1 MHAATTR
8 SPGTDAPQRGAAARD
23 ACELEAATARML
35 AEGGDA
41 RIALSSA
48 GVNRYGCAPRPD
60 AALIAFGSCTASV
73 VSAPAFAAATTLHA
87 RLLARPQRYRD
98 EVERLRHDLLVLS
111 GAAGV
116 PGTQAVLGASGTD
129 LHLFA
134 AHLAARDRGA
144 PLQAVMAQAA
154 ETGSG
159 VAAALS
165 ALHFGSRTCQGE
177 RVVEGAPVGAA
188 SLRAPAGV
196 RLRHADGSLRDAD
209 AVDAD
214 FAAHAQRIVRS
225 GGRCLLVLTDVSKT
239 GLIAPS
245 PECALRLQAAFGD
258 RLDVLVDACQFR
270 IAPATLRGYLAH
282 GFMVAITGSK
292 FITGPAFSGA
302 LLLPPELA
310 ERAGT
315 LPLQALRGYSTLP
328 DWPRRWPA
336 AAALDDAA
344 NGGLL
349 LRWEAALTELRR
361 FRAVPPPAIET
372 FLRDWGRAVADRIA
386 HDPCFAAL
394 PVAPLVRA
402 TSPSEGDWDRLQ
414 TIFPFVVLR
423 ARAGGR
429 SQPMGADETA
439 RLYRRLQPS
448 EGALP
453 TLAPERRPRALRVQ
467 LGQPVPCGS
476 SIGAPVSALRICA
489 SARWVAD
496 AAGSPQGTGHAVRR
510 AMLALDRLALLARQ
524 LDGGNIALAC
534 DGPGNARLA
543 A

>member
-1 MHAATTR
+1 MHATDTR
-8 SPGTDAPQRGAAARD
+8 SPGADAPQRRAAAPR
-23 ACELEAATARML
+23 ASELEAATARVL
-35 AEGGDA
+35 TEGGDA

-60 AALIAFGSCTASV
+60 ARLIAFGSCTASV
-73 VSAPAFAAATTLHA
+73 VSAPAFAAATALHS
-87 RLLARPQRYRD
+87 RLRAHPGHYRD
-98 EVERLRHDLLVLS
+98 EIERLRHELRVLS
-111 GAAGV
+111 GAADV
-116 PGTQAVLGASGTD
+116 PGTQVVLGASGTD

-165 ALHFGSRTCQGE
+165 ALHFGSHTCQGE
-177 RVVEGAPVGAA
+177 RVVAGAPVAAA

-196 RLRHADGSLRDAD
+196 RLRDADGSVRDAD
-209 AVDAD
+209 AVDAE
-214 FAAHAQRIVRS
+214 FTTHAQRIVRS

-239 GLIAPS
+239 GLLAPS
-245 PECALRLQAAFGD
+245 PACALRLRAAFGD

-310 ERAGT
+310 ERAST

-344 NGGLL
+344 NPGLL
-349 LRWEAALTELRR
+349 LRWEAALTELHR
-361 FRAVPPPAIET
+361 FRAVPPAAIEA
-372 FLRDWGRAVADRIA
+372 FLIDWGRAVAERIA
-386 HDPCFAAL
+386 QDPCFAAL
-394 PVAPLVRA
+394 PVPPLRRA
-402 TSPSEGDWDRLQ
+402 TSPSDGGWDHLQ
-414 TIFPFVVLR
+414 TIFPFVVR
-423 ARAGGR
+423 RVGAGGR
-429 SQPMGADETA
+429 SRPLSADETA
-439 RLYRRLQPS
+439 LLYRRLQAS
-448 EGALP
+448 D
-453 TLAPERRPRALRVQ
+453 LAPPPRASEPPARGLRVQ
-467 LGQPVPCGS
+467 LGQPVPCGPRD
-476 SIGAPVSALRICA
+476 GVPVSALRICA

-496 AAGSPQGTGHAVRR
+496 AAGSPHGTGHAVRQAMR
-510 AMLALDRLALLARQ
+510 AFDRLALLAQQ
-524 LDGGNIALAC
+524 LDGDFDAAAC
-534 DGPGNARLA
+534 GTPRDASMA